1 MKIYHGSYIQI
12 QEPVISVSNRLLD
25 YGNGFYTTTDINQ
38 AVRFTEKFL
47 RSGKNRILNYYE
59 FDYDRA
65 VKELSIRE
73 YSKANEDW
81 LTYIVANRSGRGIDS
96 DFDIVIGPVANDR
109 VYTVVESYELG
120 DYTAEEAIMRL
131 KAFKL
136 TDQIVF
142 KCKKSLQYISF
153 IEALN
158 VQEIEIKR
166 NSEES

>member
-1 MKIYHGSYIQI
+1 MDMKIYHGSYIQI
-12 QEPVISVSNRLLD
+12 PKPIISVSNRLLD

-73 YSKANEDW
+73 FSQVNEYW
-81 LTYIVANRSGRGIDS
+81 LTYVVANRSGKGIDS
-96 DFDIVIGPVANDR
+96 DFDMVIGPVANDR

-136 TDQIVF
+136 TDQVVL
-142 KCKKSLQYISF
+142 KSQKSLQYISF
-153 IEALN
+153 IQALN
-158 VQEIEIKR
+158 AQEVKET
-166 NSEES
+166 